1 VSNKKNIWRALA
13 AFAFVLFINWA
24 SGFVNR
30 QADLTEEKRFTLS
43 DVSKTFLHDKVDDD
57 IHITLYLDGSVNSG
71 FKRLEKASLSIL
83 KQFQA
88 ENKQRVGYE
97 HIIIDDIKEKGAK
110 AKLIKQLQNLN
121 MAPINVIDEDNNG
134 KRIQKAV
141 YPWALVEYKGKQRPV
156 KLLLNVS
163 NKSGEQNL
171 NSSIE
176 NLEYHFTEAFRL
188 LSEPMDSRI
197 AFLEGHGELG
207 EGETYDITTALS
219 QYYSVDRGRIGHVP
233 DILDNYK
240 AVIIAQPI
248 EAFTESDKYVLDQYV
263 MGGGKLLWLVDGV
276 KMSMDS
282 LTKAETNF
290 GIYND
295 LNISDMLFRYGVRIN
310 PDLLQD
316 VQCALYPVNVAG
328 PGEAAKFQPL
338 PWFYSPLLMPNTLH
352 GISRN
357 MSNVKGEFASSLDLV
372 GNDEKIKKTVLLTTS
387 AQSKVMPVPIEIDL
401 GESVNN
407 LDLEEFN
414 GGQRPVA
421 VLLEGEFP
429 SIFANRM
436 RPSNLE
442 QGKAIKKSSVPTK
455 MIVISDGDII
465 HNGLRGYGDETQIV
479 PLGYDMATNQ
489 VLFSNKDF
497 LLNAINY
504 LTDDDGWYALRQ
516 RTIKLRLLDKK
527 ELERRQYYRLLNVA
541 LPLFLLFLL
550 SLVLMYARKRRFTK

>member
-1 VSNKKNIWRALA
+1 MRGLKNIWRILI
-13 AFAFVLFINWA
+13 AFVAVLLINWG
-24 SGFVNR
+24 SGFVNL
-30 QADLTEEKRFTLS
+30 QVDLTEEKRFTLS
-43 DVSKTFLHDKVDDD
+43 DVSKRFLQENLDNDV
-57 IHITLYLDGSVNSG
+57 HISLYLDGSVNSG
-71 FKRLEKASLSIL
+71 FKRLEKSSLALL

-88 ENKQRVGYE
+88 QNKKKISFD
-97 HIIIDDIKEKGAK
+97 HIVIDEIKNKGDK
-110 AKLIKQLQNLN
+110 AKTLKLLQELN
-121 MAPINVIDEDNNG
+121 MQAINVIDEDNNG
-134 KRIQKAV
+134 KRSQKAV
-141 YPWALVEYKGKQRPV
+141 YPWALVQYNGKQKPV

-176 NLEYHFTEAFRL
+176 NLEYQFTEAFRL
-188 LSEPMDSRI
+188 LSDPLDSRI

-219 QYYSVDRGRIGHVP
+219 QYYSVDRGRIGNDP
-233 DILDNYK
+233 TILDAYK
-240 AVIIAQPI
+240 AVIVAQPI

-263 MGGGKLLWLVDGV
+263 MNGGKLMWLVDGV

-282 LTKAETNF
+282 LTKAETNY

-295 LNISDMLFRYGVRIN
+295 LKIADMLFRYGVRIN

-316 VQCALYPVNVAG
+316 VQCALYPVNIAG

-338 PWFYSPLLMPNTLH
+338 PWFYSPLLMPNPTH
-352 GISRN
+352 AISRH
-357 MSNVKGEFASSLDLV
+357 MSNVKSEFASSLDLI
-372 GNDEKIKKTVLLTTS
+372 GSEDKIKKTILLSSS
-387 AQSKVMPVPIEIDL
+387 AQSKVMPVPIVIDL

-407 LDLEEFN
+407 VDLEEFN
-414 GGQRPVA
+414 AGPQTVA

-436 RPSNLE
+436 KPRNLNE
-442 QGKAIKKSSVPTK
+442 GKAHRKSSVATK
-455 MIVISDGDII
+455 MIVVSDGDLI
-465 HNGLRGYGDETQIV
+465 HNGLRGYGEETQII

-489 VLFSNKDF
+489 VMFSNKDF

-504 LTDDDGWYALRQ
+504 LTDDEGWYTLRQ

-527 ELERRQYYRLLNVA
+527 ELERRQYYRLLNVG
-541 LPLFLLFLL
+541 LPLLLLFLL
-550 SLVLMYARKRRFTK
+550 SLALMYTRKRNFTK